1 MAEVPK
7 EGLETNAMPPRETIL
22 GLEKQV
28 LGQHGIPERIQPSW
42 GWL

>member
-28 LGQHGIPERIQPSW
+28 LGQRGIPERIQPSW